1 MDLNSPLFDRVRTR
15 QRCDPAAD
23 GTADP
28 VCGHPG
34 CKFLGPYRAPQGR
47 GREGQ
52 YFNFCLDHVRQ
63 YNATYN
69 YFKDM
74 PDEAVA
80 AFQKADLY
88 GHRPTWRMGVN
99 GGPSEAGEKLRG
111 AFDQERIN
119 DPFGLF
125 NRRGFSDYAREARPE
140 EPRVGNATKKA
151 LDTLGLDPGA
161 DKITVKARYKELVKR
176 LHPDANGGDRSR
188 EEQLRAIIN
197 AYNYLRT
204 AGLV

>member
-1 MDLNSPLFDRVRTR
+1 MDLNSPLFDRIRTR
-15 QRCDPAAD
+15 PRCDDAAAAA
-23 GTADP
+23 GGDP
-28 VCGHPG
+28 VCGYPG
-34 CKFLGPYRAPQGR
+34 CVLAGPHRAPQGR

-52 YFNFCLDHVRQ
+52 YFHFCLDHVRA

-74 PDEAVA
+74 TDEAVA

-99 GGPSEAGEKLRG
+99 GASPEAGSRLHG
-111 AFDQERIN
+111 AFDDARVQ
-119 DPFGLF
+119 DPLGLF
-125 NRRGFSDYAREARPE
+125 GRRGFGREPSAP
-140 EPRVGNATKKA
+140 EPRIGNAARKA
-151 LDTLGLDPGA
+151 LDTLGLEPNV
-161 DKITVKARYKELVKR
+161 DKLTIKARYKELVKR

-188 EEQLRAIIN
+188 EDQLRAIIN

-204 AGLV
+204 TGLA